1 MKKKNIVVLCTGNSC
16 RSQMT
21 EAFLNNYVDGRYNAY
36 SAGLEPHP
44 IHPYTI
50 KVLDEVGL
58 DWSGH
63 KSKHIKDLINKIEI
77 DILITV
83 CSSAKESCPTILG
96 VQEELHWPF
105 EDPAAFEGSEEE
117 KIDFFRK
124 VRDQIEKKVKSW
136 LNKEKVSF

>member
-1 MKKKNIVVLCTGNSC
+1 MNKKNIVVVCTGNSC

-21 EAFLNNYVDGRYNAY
+21 EAFLNKYGNDQYNAY
-36 SAGLEPHP
+36 SAGIEPHP

-50 KVLDEVGL
+50 KVLEEKGF

-63 KSKHIKDLINKIEI
+63 NSKHIRDLMKKIDI

-96 VQEELHWPF
+96 IQEELHWPF
-105 EDPAAFEGSEEE
+105 EDPAAFEGSDDE
-117 KIDFFRK
+117 KLLFFRK
-124 VRDQIEKKVKSW
+124 IRDQIEDKVKWW
-136 LNKEKVSF
+136 LRK